1 MNTRTRRFLL
11 ETLLTTKELSALIG
25 IPEVTLKKRYE
36 RDSSIAVLKGNN
48 LLWDRRD
55 FTPKSKA
62 EKTNP

>member
-1 MNTRTRRFLL
+1 MNKRTRRFLL

-36 RDSSIAVLKGNN
+36 RDRSIAVLKGNN

-55 FTPKSKA
+55 FEQYT
-62 EKTNP
+62 KT